1 MDKFYVLDL
10 TDNLDTLENDYNN
23 WMNLPY
29 EFRMRSDDECMRRYG
44 MTNYKLYEKMKSN
57 ISQTI
62 NNTDDTIVATV
73 SEDVEIGDDFYD
85 KQYSD
90 SVEFIRKVY
99 RDHPEKRDICLKYN
113 EDPNTAIIYPG
124 VSHQIE
130 DLYTKYCSLISK
142 YKRLSN
148 GYSMNIWGYN
158 VPNMYIIC
166 KTMSST
172 NAAEVEQWHN
182 TITISEDVDMYMDP
196 VRDRVDKL
204 ISEDDKLGLFK
215 IRLDGCT
222 KTGRASDRMIYEDLN
237 RIIEKYID
245 VNDFSDSIRSVVPY
259 FTVQEMNKMGLT
271 YKINNPDNYF
281 YEVSDAIRSGDEQRI
296 LELGWNPSVPFN
308 NESIEF
314 AREKQI
320 MWADRKCPRIIDVSK
335 IYTENTN
342 VLNESST
349 KMRKQYEEMKLYPVY
364 IVLSYTDTLFG
375 HIIRRVTKS
384 TFTHAGISLDSDL
397 KKIYTF
403 KYETE
408 THEDGARI
416 EDLAWYLH
424 KSDNAL
430 ISVFTFFV
438 GPKVYKI
445 IKDKIDFFMKNTDNT
460 KYSFTNVV
468 NILLNRSLANDPMNM
483 SMVCSQFVDT
493 ILRVAN
499 INLVNKTSNLV
510 LPQDYYIENNPK
522 VYKVYEGYVKDYK
535 DKSVEKIIAALFS
548 TKSKRQLTYKDTLME
563 IYMHENNIDNYSI
576 DITDNEEADKIMR
589 EFEDL
594 LLPEEYICEKTL
606 PIKVDDKSVTIEF
619 RKTLEEEYQDAHRL
633 LLSYDNKNDTGIKHE
648 LARLYYIIIS
658 IEKKFKSMK
667 KDDKEYRTLINLRA
681 RCLNDF
687 KKYFKVVNK
696 DGFDFYDYYKTTEYN
711 TNNLTIDTGLF
722 SFTGKLIGKLLGKK

>member
-29 EFRMRSDDECMRRYG
+29 EFRMRSDDECIKRYG
-44 MTNYKLYEKMKSN
+44 MNNFKLYERMKSN
-57 ISQTI
+57 ISQSI
-62 NNTDDTIVATV
+62 NNTDDNIVATV

-90 SVEFIRKVY
+90 AIEFIRKVY
-99 RDHPEKRDICLKYN
+99 RDHPEKRDICIKYN
-113 EDPNTAIIYPG
+113 EDPNTALIYPG

-130 DLYTKYCSLISK
+130 ELYTKYCGLISK

-148 GYSMNIWGYN
+148 GYSMSIWGYN

-182 TITISEDVDMYMDP
+182 TITISEDVDTFMNP
-196 VRDRVDKL
+196 IKDRVDKL
-204 ISEDDKLGLFK
+204 ITEDDKLGLLRIK
-215 IRLDGCT
+215 LSTCESSMKLSDKCICESIV
-222 KTGRASDRMIYEDLN
+222 KT
-237 RIIEKYID
+237 ID
-245 VNDFSDSIRSVVPY
+245 ENINKDFSDNIKKVVPY
-259 FTVQEMNKMGLT
+259 FTIDEMNRMGRT
-271 YKINNPDNYF
+271 YNISNPDNY
-281 YEVSDAIRSGDEQRI
+281 YYDLKDAIRKNNTERI
-296 LELGWNPSVPFN
+296 LSLGWNPSVSLT
-308 NESIEF
+308 NENIEF
-314 AREKQI
+314 ARNKQI
-320 MWADRKCPRIIDVSK
+320 LWANKNMPTIVDVRNIISEST
-335 IYTENTN
+335 I
-342 VLNESST
+342 LNESSS
-349 KMRKQYEEMKLYPVY
+349 KMRKQYEDNKLYPVY

-375 HIIRRVTKS
+375 HIIRRITKS

-445 IKDKIDFFMKNTDNT
+445 IKDKIDFFMKNNDNT

-499 INLVNKTSNLV
+499 INLVNKSSNLV
-510 LPQDYYIENNPK
+510 IPQDYYIENNPK

-535 DKSVEKIIAALFS
+535 DKSVEKIIATLFS

-563 IYMHENNIDNYSI
+563 MYMHENNIDNYSI

-594 LLPEEYICEKTL
+594 LLPEEYICEKSL
-606 PIKVDDKSVTIEF
+606 PIKVDDKTVTIEF

-633 LLSYDNKNDTGIKHE
+633 LLSYNNENLTGIKHE

-722 SFTGKLIGKLLGKK
+722 SFTGRLIGKLLGKK